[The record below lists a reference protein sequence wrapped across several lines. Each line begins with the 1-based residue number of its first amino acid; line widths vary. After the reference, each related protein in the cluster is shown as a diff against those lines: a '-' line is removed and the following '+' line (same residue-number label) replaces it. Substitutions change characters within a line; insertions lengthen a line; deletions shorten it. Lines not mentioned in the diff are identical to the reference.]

1 MTRRPET
8 YIYDALQA
16 ANAIEAFV
24 VGQGYADYQE
34 SALLRSAV
42 ERQFEII
49 GEALNRLRQLDVE
62 LFARVRG
69 GRQAIGLRNI
79 LIHGY
84 ASVDDAIV
92 WATLEQDLPLMQV
105 DLETLIA
112 SNPSDQ

>member
-49 GEALNRLRQLDVE
+49 GEALNRLKQLDAGCSRAFE
-62 LFARVRG
+62 AAVRPV
-69 GRQAIGLRNI
+69 AC
-79 LIHGY
+79 
-84 ASVDDAIV
+84 
-92 WATLEQDLPLMQV
+92 ATF
-105 DLETLIA
+105 
-112 SNPSDQ
+112 

>member
-1 MTRRPET
+1 MSEIERESME
-8 YIYDALQA
+8 YDVVIVGAGPAGLSA
-16 ANAIEAFV
+16 AI
-24 VGQGYADYQE
+24 
-34 SALLRSAV
+34 
-42 ERQFEII
+42 
-49 GEALNRLRQLDVE
+49 RLKQLDAE
-62 LFARVRG
+62 LFTRVRG

-84 ASVDDAIV
+84 ASVDDEIV